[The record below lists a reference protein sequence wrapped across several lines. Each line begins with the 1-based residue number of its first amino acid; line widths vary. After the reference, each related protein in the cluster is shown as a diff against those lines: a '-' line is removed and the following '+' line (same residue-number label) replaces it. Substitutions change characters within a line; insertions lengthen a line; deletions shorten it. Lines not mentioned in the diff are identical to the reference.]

1 MTVNGMKTLIH
12 ITITFVIFGIYN
24 LLGSATLQ
32 NGLIGH
38 WKFDETSGTT
48 AYDSSGNEYNAIL
61 YGTSNGSVSWVD
73 GKVNGAIDLDGSN
86 DYLAI
91 QTLKYNQ
98 AGQIPA
104 ISISVWLKTSKSTE
118 AYIVSFDRSE
128 NWRLSLGGM
137 NDNKKVFFAS
147 SNNGGGTSDK
157 YGATIL
163 NDNNWHHVV
172 VTYDKVTSKKIFYL
186 DGSVDATHTVH
197 ASRPLGKGVLTRY
210 GTIGTTNEDDTFNHS
225 STTRED
231 YFNGLLDDLRIYDR
245 AISLSE
251 AGILYSLGNRYGDPD
266 GDGLYN
272 FEEEILST
280 NPLLADSDGDGL
292 SDSVEVQ
299 KTTSIERV
307 SRTGEF
313 TFDEAVLDAE
323 SRGGYLA
330 TITNSDE
337 NNDVDEIATSNEWLG
352 GTDKEVEG
360 VWEWITG
367 EEWTYSN
374 WNPNEP
380 NNSNNED
387 GLHIYSNGKWNDIPL
402 TNDYAY
408 ILEKPV
414 FTEISDPLN
423 PDSDGNGYSDLLDK
437 GLLAWYLFE
446 NNSYDMSGNNRHGTL
461 SGSPTFSN
469 AIQGKALSLDGLDD
483 FIDIAHDSS
492 LDPRREISISM
503 WLKIASLNKTWTP
516 VFYKGPGDGGHRS
529 YGLWL
534 NSSQYFHPVSAD
546 SVGQEDADS
555 NSNSWTTNQWYHS
568 VMVMNRN
575 AGAGFLKFYLN
586 GVLLSEASA
595 RTNDTAS
602 SSNSLRIGGTQE
614 TNSEYQTFHGSI
626 DNLRIYDYAIS
637 QDLVSKIYEIESNA
651 SISIVNISDHLPA
664 GLHAYYKLDGNAEEE
679 TDNGYDGSLTGTDN
693 DPTGSSDRF
702 NRPNRAFYF
711 DGNDRLKLDHRA
723 LDDLSAFSISM
734 WAKIETFEKMPLLLS
749 AAKSGSLHNQC
760 FFFYPTGAGYKIY
773 FQEHASYETL
783 DLENSVGL
791 SNWKNLTLTRGS
803 GASSTNFYIDGSL
816 AKTFTFST
824 STAPVDVATGGLW
837 LGADQDSVGG
847 GWENQQHFKGWL
859 DEIRFYNRAL
869 NASEVNT
876 IFEVTRL
883 ISSDFTDV
891 DDTAPVITLNG
902 NPNITHEAGLLY
914 VDANASWTDG
924 VDGSGTLVATGE
936 VNVSIPGTYTLSY
949 NFTDAAGNVAQTVTR
964 TVNVVDRIA
973 PVITLN
979 GDANITHEAGF
990 VYVDANASW
999 MDAVDGSGVLLAAGE
1014 VNVSIPGTYTLSY
1027 NFTDA
1032 AGNVAQTVTRTVK
1045 VVDTIAPVIMLSG
1058 HANITHE
1065 AGFVYVDANASW
1077 TDEVDGS
1084 GVLVATGGVN
1094 ASVPGI
1100 YELSYHYTDE
1110 AGNEADTVIRKV
1122 HVINLTPYDLGF
1134 FSDSNLSVYENEPV
1148 GTWIADFDGVDMN
1161 PDSMLTYHLM
1171 GVWDANLTQDAN
1183 LSVESTDVTIEDFF
1197 DLDVDGSLTTERSL
1211 DYEKDPIFFEILVR
1225 VTDQHGAYYEKP
1237 FFVSVLNEVEDLDED
1252 GVEDHYDLDDDGDGQ
1267 TDELEIRLG
1276 LDPRDRFDHAH
1287 AGMVFTLD
1295 FEYLENDD
1303 YRLRGEL
1310 LTDGKASPIEYGFIL
1325 TSTDQNSTLYTVA
1338 ANETGRVGEEFT
1350 KVVGDL
1356 DRGKSYVYQAYVIN
1370 ELGMGVGQMKW
1381 IRKIVEAKLPEIFNE
1396 AEELDGGW
1404 YTSWMGE
1411 FWMGEERKWFYH
1423 LSLGWVF
1430 QSEDGKGGVWIW
1442 WEPDGWMWTTPD
1454 VWPFLWSQDTANW
1467 TYLIENLSIPRLY
1480 DYSIRDLR

>member
-1 MTVNGMKTLIH
+1 MKTLIRKL
-12 ITITFVIFGIYN
+12 IPYVIFGAHI
-24 LLGSATLQ
+24 LVGSEALQ
-32 NGLIGH
+32 NGLVGH

-48 AYDSSGNEYNAIL
+48 AHDSSGNDYDAIL
-61 YGTSNGSVSWVD
+61 YPSNGSGSWVD
-73 GKVNGAIDLDGSN
+73 GKVGGAIDLDGSN

-91 QTLKYNQ
+91 KDLHYSQ

-104 ISISVWLKTSKSTE
+104 VSISVWIKTAKSAE
-118 AYIVSFDRSE
+118 GAILSFDRSE
-128 NWRLSLGGM
+128 YFRFSVGGTS
-137 NDNKKVFFAS
+137 NNGKLFFAS
-147 SNNGGGTSDK
+147 TDLRGSSSGITDTYGNKIVSSNT
-157 YGATIL
+157 
-163 NDNNWHHVV
+163 WHHVA
-172 VTYDKVTSKKIFYL
+172 VTYDS
-186 DGSVDATHTVH
+186 
-197 ASRPLGKGVLTRY
+197 
-210 GTIGTTNEDDTFNHS
+210 NS
-225 STTRED
+225 STKYFYVDGVMDRSVAVHGNRNLGTGTRRFGIIGQNCED
-231 YFNGLLDDLRIYDR
+231 NNFNTMQNGSRGLLPFNGSLDDLRLYDR

-251 AGILYSLGNRYGDPD
+251 AGMLYSLGNRYGDPD

-272 FEEEILST
+272 FEEETLGT
-280 NPLLADSDGDGL
+280 NPILADTDGDGIT
-292 SDSVEVQ
+292 DSVEVQ
-299 KTTSIERV
+299 KSVTFQRI
-307 SRTGEF
+307 TGNF
-313 TFDEAVLDAE
+313 NFNQAALDAE
-323 SRGGYLA
+323 SRGGHLA
-330 TITNSDE
+330 TITSATE
-337 NNDVDEIATSNEWLG
+337 NNEVKAVATGSEWVG
-352 GTDKEVEG
+352 GSDIEVEG
-360 VWEWITG
+360 TWKWVTG

-374 WNPNEP
+374 WNSGEP
-380 NNSNNED
+380 NNSGNED
-387 GLHIYSNGKWNDIPL
+387 GLEFYANTGKWNDIPTTSL
-402 TNDYAY
+402 DAY

-446 NNSYDMSGNNRHGTL
+446 NNTFDMSGNNRHGTL

-469 AIQGKALSLDGLDD
+469 AIQGKAISLDGLDD

-503 WLKIASLNKTWTP
+503 WLKIDSLSKTWTP

-534 NSSQYFHPVSAD
+534 NSSKYFHPVSAD

-555 NSNSWTTNQWYHS
+555 ISNSWTTNQWYHS

-575 AGAGFLKFYLN
+575 AGTGFLKFYLN
-586 GVLLSEASA
+586 GALLSEASI

-602 SSNSLRIGGTQE
+602 SSNSLRIGSTQE

-626 DNLRIYDYAIS
+626 DNLRIYDYAIG
-637 QDLVSKIYEIESNA
+637 QDLVSKLYEIESNA
-651 SISIVNISDHLPA
+651 SISIVNISDYLPD
-664 GLHAYYKLDGNAEEE
+664 GLHAYYKLDGNADEE
-679 TDNGYDGSLTGTDN
+679 TDNGYDGSLTGTEH
-693 DPTGSSDRF
+693 DPTNAPDRF
-702 NRPNRAFYF
+702 NRPNRAYYF

-723 LDDLSAFSISM
+723 LDNLSDFSISM
-734 WAKIETFEKMPLLLS
+734 WAKVESFDKMPVFIS
-749 AAKSGSLHNQC
+749 AASNAGANEL
-760 FFFYPTGAGYKIY
+760 FFFYTPSSGNGKI
-773 FQEHASYETL
+773 FLQENESAESHNLANT
-783 DLENSVGL
+783 VGL
-791 SNWKNLTLTRGS
+791 STWRNLTLTRES
-803 GASSTNFYIDGSL
+803 GASFAKFYVDGHL
-816 AKTFTFST
+816 LETFSY
-824 STAPVDVATGGLW
+824 SSASAPMDVVSDGLW

-847 GWENQQHFKGWL
+847 GWDTSQSFKGWL

-883 ISSDFTDV
+883 ISSDFTNV
-891 DDTAPVITLNG
+891 DDTAPIIILNG
-902 NPNITHEAGLLY
+902 NPNINHEAGELY
-914 VDANASWTDG
+914 VDDSASWADA
-924 VDGSGTLVATGE
+924 VDGNGTLDATGE
-936 VNVSIPGTYTLSY
+936 VNASIPGSYTLSY

-964 TVNVVDRIA
+964 TVNVVDTTA

-979 GDANITHEAGF
+979 GDAN
-990 VYVDANASW
+990 V
-999 MDAVDGSGVLLAAGE
+999 
-1014 VNVSIPGTYTLSY
+1014 
-1027 NFTDA
+1027 
-1032 AGNVAQTVTRTVK
+1032 
-1045 VVDTIAPVIMLSG
+1045 
-1058 HANITHE
+1058 THE

-1077 TDEVDGS
+1077 TDAVDGS
-1084 GVLVATGGVN
+1084 GTLVATDQVN
-1094 ASVPGI
+1094 VSVPGI
-1100 YELSYHYTDE
+1100 YELAYHFTDE

-1122 HVINLTPYDLGF
+1122 HVINLAPYDLGF

-1148 GTWIADFDGVDMN
+1148 GTWIADFDGLDGN
-1161 PDSMLTYHLM
+1161 PDSVLTYHLM
-1171 GVWDANLTQDAN
+1171 GVWDANLSA
-1183 LSVESTDVTIEDFF
+1183 ESTDVTIEDVF
-1197 DLDVDGSLTTERSL
+1197 DLDTNGSLTTVRPL
-1211 DYEKDPIFFEILVR
+1211 DFEKDPIFFEILIR

-1237 FFVSVLNEVEDLDED
+1237 FVVSVLNEVEDLDED

-1295 FEYLENDD
+1295 VEYLENDE

-1310 LTDGKASPIEYGFIL
+1310 LTDGKASPVEYGFIL

-1338 ANETGRVGEEFT
+1338 ADENGSMGEEFA
-1350 KVVGDL
+1350 KVVRDL

-1381 IRKIVEAKLPEIFNE
+1381 IRKIVEAKLPEIFKE

-1411 FWMGEERKWFYH
+1411 FWMGDERKWFYH

-1430 QSEDGKGGVWIW
+1430 QSEDGQGGVWIW
-1442 WEPDGWMWTTPD
+1442 REPNGWLWTKSD
-1454 VWPFLWSQDTANW
+1454 VWPFLWSQDTDNW

>member
-104 ISISVWLKTSKSTE
+104 VSISVWLKTSKSTE

-999 MDAVDGSGVLLAAGE
+999 MDAVDGSGVLVAAGE

-1032 AGNVAQTVTRTVK
+1032 AGNVAQTVTRTVN

-1411 FWMGEERKWFYH
+1411 FWMGEERKWLYH

-1442 WEPDGWMWTTPD
+1442 WEPDGWIWTTPD